1 MQQVVELQ
9 IDCPGPKPATQ
20 EPREWQVQY
29 TGDGALP
36 HGFAYEAA
44 VIPKGVMVT
53 QDLIQSALWDR
64 LRADLHNLGAA
75 YGPITEGVC
84 EAVATPEPVDIMQR
98 DGETLH
104 DWFNR
109 LWSMREKNK
118 TGHASDPSAPRPVT
132 SLDSD
137 RNAYFDGIILA
148 ARKKREREYG
158 SLIYDPMS
166 DNGHEWSWNTD
177 ACAHC
182 GLTSTEIVENG
193 DEHGDVRCDG
203 GKARNGRLTLSAAM
217 SRPLDFEP
225 RVGHKGVEID
235 E

>member
-1 MQQVVELQ
+1 MATEMTKLPAGNSHRHQQPE
-9 IDCPGPKPATQ
+9 DST
-20 EPREWQVQY
+20 
-29 TGDGALP
+29 
-36 HGFAYEAA
+36 
-44 VIPKGVMVT
+44 
-53 QDLIQSALWDR
+53 LWDR
-64 LRADLHNLGAA
+64 LRADLNNLGAA
-75 YGPITEGVC
+75 YGPITDVTESPLTPFG
-84 EAVATPEPVDIMQR
+84 EALQ
-98 DGETLH
+98 
-104 DWFNR
+104 
-109 LWSMREKNK
+109 
-118 TGHASDPSAPRPVT
+118 
-132 SLDSD
+132 SLSNGLSQVVRVQLSQAD

-166 DNGHEWSWNTD
+166 DNGHEWSWNTE

-182 GLTSTEIVENG
+182 GLTSTDIVQ
-193 DEHGDVRCDG
+193 HGDVKCDG